1 MSTKRELTAIAK
13 NAARE
18 CGFDLVAVAPP
29 QYGEYTGS
37 FRQWLERGFHG
48 DMGYMA
54 RNVERRIHLHEVLP
68 GIRSVI
74 CLALNY
80 HNPGARCHDPGVG
93 IISGYALNQDY
104 HDVMDARMRRVVD
117 ALAAVCPGGRY
128 RTYADTGPV
137 LEKALAEQAGIG
149 WIGKHTN
156 LISRNIGS
164 WFFLGEILTDLALA
178 FDAPPASFCGSCR
191 RCIDACPTGA
201 IVAPYQLD
209 ARRCISYLTIEM
221 KGSIPIEL
229 RPLIGNRIYGCD
241 DCQDVCPWNRFARQT
256 AESAFLWRG
265 DLAAPDLVEL
275 LSLTDEHFRERFRGS
290 PIKRIKRRGLLR
302 NVAVALGNTKE
313 PAAIPYLEKALSK
326 DDPLIRA
333 HVAWALKMIKEADLS
348 GSEPGFLHQPR

>member
-1 MSTKRELTAIAK
+1 
-13 NAARE
+13 
-18 CGFDLVAVAPP
+18 
-29 QYGEYTGS
+29 
-37 FRQWLERGFHG
+37 
-48 DMGYMA
+48 
-54 RNVERRIHLHEVLP
+54 
-68 GIRSVI
+68 
-74 CLALNY
+74 LAL
-80 HNPGARCHDPGVG
+80 
-93 IISGYALNQDY
+93 
-104 HDVMDARMRRVVD
+104 
-117 ALAAVCPGGRY
+117 
-128 RTYADTGPV
+128 
-137 LEKALAEQAGIG
+137 E
-149 WIGKHTN
+149 
-156 LISRNIGS
+156 
-164 WFFLGEILTDLALA
+164 
-178 FDAPPASFCGSCR
+178 FDAPHASFCGSCR